1 MSCRRLSCLASMLVA
16 IVLVSS
22 AKADVRLPALFS
34 DHMVLQSG
42 TAVAVWGWATPG
54 EQVRV
59 SIAGQSKSATAGADG
74 KWQLKLNPLSA
85 GGPHVFNVQAANTI
99 AVQDVLVGEVW
110 LGSGQSN
117 MAMTV
122 GSSQN
127 FEQEQAAAAKFP
139 QIRMFTVSR
148 NPVPTPQAE
157 CKGKWEISA
166 PDTVGHFSAAAYFFG
181 RNLHQDLKVPVGL
194 INSSVGGTDIAAWTS
209 EEPQLKVPALKG
221 KIEAWAERDKTFD
234 LAKAQAA
241 HEKQLAAWKETAKKA
256 REAKKPIPRQP
267 RAPVASKLDPNRPTN
282 LYNGMIEPLIPYTLR
297 GAIWY
302 QGEHNSGSVES
313 ATLYGQQLPLLIAD
327 WRARWGCDFP
337 FAWVQLPNFDRP
349 GGAWEV
355 TRESML
361 KSLAVKNTGMAI
373 TIDVGDPKNIHPTN
387 KQEVGRRLAMWAR
400 ACVYGKPG
408 VSSGPLPAGH
418 KIRGSQVVLS
428 FTRTDGGLVAKD
440 GELRGF
446 VIAGQDLK
454 WLPAR
459 AKIEGDKVVVSSP
472 EVKQP
477 VAVRYAWSQNPDCNL
492 YNGAGLPAS
501 PFRTDTGNP

>member
-1 MSCRRLSCLASMLVA
+1 MLVA
-16 IVLVSS
+16 IVLASS

-42 TAVAVWGWATPG
+42 TNVAVWGWAAPG

-59 SIAGQSKSATAGADG
+59 SIAGQTKSATAGADG
-74 KWQLKLNPLSA
+74 KWQLKLDPLSA
-85 GGPHVFNVQAANTI
+85 GGPHELTVQAAN
-99 AVQDVLVGEVW
+99 AVAVKDVLVGEVW

-122 GSSQN
+122 DRSQN
-127 FEQEQAAAAKFP
+127 FEQEQPAAAQFP
-139 QIRMFTVSR
+139 QIRMFTVPR
-148 NPVPTPQAE
+148 VAVPTPQAE

-181 RNLHQDLKVPVGL
+181 RKLHQDLKVPVGL

-209 EEPQLKVPALKG
+209 EEPQLKVPGLKA
-221 KIEAWAERDKTFD
+221 KIEAWAQRDKTFD
-234 LAKAQAA
+234 LAKAKVAY
-241 HEKQLAAWKETAKKA
+241 EKQLAAWNETAKKA
-256 REAKKPIPRQP
+256 REAKKQIPRQP
-267 RAPVASKLDPNRPTN
+267 RPPVESTFDPNRPTN
-282 LYNGMIEPLIPYTLR
+282 LYNGMIEPLIPYTIH

-313 ATLYGQQLPLLIAD
+313 ATLYGQQLPLLVAD
-327 WRARWGCDFP
+327 WRARWGYDFP

-349 GGAWEV
+349 GAWPV

-361 KSLAVKNTGMAI
+361 KSLAVKKTGMAI
-373 TIDVGDPKNIHPTN
+373 TIDVGDPKDIHPKN
-387 KQEVGRRLAMWAR
+387 KQEVGRRLALWAL
-400 ACVYGKPG
+400 ADVYGKPG

-418 KIRGSQVVLS
+418 EIRGNQVMLS
-428 FTRTDGGLVAKD
+428 FTHTDGGLTAK
-440 GELRGF
+440 GGQLRGF

-454 WLPAR
+454 WQPAQ
-459 AKIEGDKVVVSSP
+459 AKIEGDKVVVFSP
-472 EVKQP
+472 DVKQP
-477 VAVRYAWSQNPDCNL
+477 VAVRYAWSDNPDCNL